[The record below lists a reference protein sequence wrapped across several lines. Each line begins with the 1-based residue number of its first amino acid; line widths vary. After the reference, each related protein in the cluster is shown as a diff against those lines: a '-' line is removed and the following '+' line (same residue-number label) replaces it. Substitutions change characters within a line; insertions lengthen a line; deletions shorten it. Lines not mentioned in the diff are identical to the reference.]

1 MSAAVVS
8 TPLVDLL
15 NGMSYGLLL
24 FMLSAGLTLIFSFLG
39 VLNVA
44 HASFYML
51 GAYVGT
57 AIGAQWNFWIAIVAA
72 PAVVGA
78 AGALVERLLLRRVR
92 AQGSLHELLLT
103 FGLAYCLGEAV
114 KLIWGPGTLA
124 APVPA
129 ILDAPFIVLDGA
141 TFSRY
146 RAFVM
151 ATALLMLGLLYAVLH
166 LSRTGLVLRA
176 ALDARQ
182 AVEALGH
189 DVPRI
194 GTLVFALGTGLAA
207 LAGVVG
213 APLFVVE
220 PGMAESMGSIVFVVA
235 IVGGLGSVGGALAAS
250 LAIGCLQTFAA
261 ASPWRLGALAD
272 AAGLALPPRWGAL
285 TLTQLAPLVPYLL
298 LVAMLVWRPRG
309 IAGTRGDAP

>member
-1 MSAAVVS
+1 MPSS
-8 TPLVDLL
+8 IVDVM
-15 NGMSYGLLL
+15 NGVSYGLLL
-24 FMLSAGLTLIFSFLG
+24 FMLSSGLTLIFSFLG

-51 GAYVGT
+51 GAYVGA
-57 AIGAQWNFWIAIVAA
+57 AIGAHWSFGPALIAA

-78 AGALVERLLLRRVR
+78 AGALVERTLLRRVR
-92 AQGSLHELLLT
+92 AQGSLYELLLT
-103 FGLAYCLGEAV
+103 FGLAYLLGEAV
-114 KLIWGPGTLA
+114 KLVWGNGTLA

-129 ILDAPFIVLDGA
+129 VLDAPLIVLDGA

-151 ATALLMLGLLYAVLH
+151 ATALAMLALLYAVLRF
-166 LSRTGLVLRA
+166 SRTGLVLRA
-176 ALDARQ
+176 ALGHRQ

-213 APLFVVE
+213 APLSVVD
-220 PGMAESMGSIVFVVA
+220 PGMAESMGSIVFVVV
-235 IVGGLGSVGGALAAS
+235 IVGGLGSLGGALAAS
-250 LAIGCLQTFAA
+250 LLIGCLQTFAA
-261 ASPWRLGALAD
+261 ASPWRLGELAD
-272 AAGLALPPRWGAL
+272 VAGLALPPQWEAL
-285 TLTQLAPLVPYLL
+285 TLAQLAPLLPYVL
-298 LVAMLVWRPRG
+298 LVAMLACRPRG
-309 IAGTRGDAP
+309 LAGTRGDAA

>member
-1 MSAAVVS
+1 MSIFI
-8 TPLVDLL
+8 VDAM
-15 NGMSYGLLL
+15 NGISYGLLL
-24 FMLSAGLTLIFSFLG
+24 FMLSSGLTLIFSFLG

-51 GAYVGT
+51 GAYVGA
-57 AIGAQWNFWIAIVAA
+57 AIGAHWSFWVAIVAA
-72 PAVVGA
+72 PAIVGA
-78 AGALVERLLLRRVR
+78 AGALVERLALRHVR
-92 AQGSLHELLLT
+92 GQGALHELLLT
-103 FGLAYCLGEAV
+103 FGLAYLLGEAV
-114 KLIWGPGTLA
+114 KFIWGPGTLA

-129 ILDAPFIVLDGA
+129 VLDAPLFVFDSA
-141 TFSRY
+141 AFPRY

-151 ATALLMLGLLYAVLH
+151 ATALVMLALLYAVLH

-176 ALDARQ
+176 ALGARQ

-220 PGMAESMGSIVFVVA
+220 PGMAESMGSIVFVVV
-235 IVGGLGSVGGALAAS
+235 IVGGLGSIGGALAAS
-250 LAIGCLQTFAA
+250 LLIGCLQTFAA
-261 ASPWRLGALAD
+261 ASPWRLAALAD
-272 AAGLALPPRWGAL
+272 AAGLALPSRWGAL
-285 TLTQLAPLVPYLL
+285 TLAQLAPLVPYLL
-298 LVAMLVWRPRG
+298 LVAMLVCRPRG
-309 IAGTRGDAP
+309 IAGTRGDAA

>member
-1 MSAAVVS
+1 M
-8 TPLVDLL
+8 TTLIVDVM
-15 NGMSYGLLL
+15 NGVSYGLLL
-24 FMLSAGLTLIFSFLG
+24 FMLSSGLTLIFSFLG

-57 AIGAQWNFWIAIVAA
+57 AIGVHWGFGAAIVAA
-72 PAVVGA
+72 PVVVGA

-92 AQGSLHELLLT
+92 AQGSLGELLLT

-114 KLIWGPGTLA
+114 KLLWGPGTLA

-129 ILDAPFIVLDGA
+129 ILDAPLIVLDAA

-151 ATALLMLGLLYAVLH
+151 ATALVMLGLLYAVLH

-176 ALDARQ
+176 ALGARQ

-220 PGMAESMGSIVFVVA
+220 PGMAESMGSIVFVVV

-261 ASPWRLGALAD
+261 ASHWRLGALAS
-272 AAGLALPPRWGAL
+272 AAGLPLPPQWGAL
-285 TLTQLAPLVPYLL
+285 TLAQLAPLVPYLL
-298 LVAMLVWRPRG
+298 LVATLACRPRG
-309 IAGTRGDAP
+309 IAGTRGDAS

>member
-1 MSAAVVS
+1 MN
-8 TPLVDLL
+8 TLIVDVM
-15 NGMSYGLLL
+15 NGLSYGLLL
-24 FMLSAGLTLIFSFLG
+24 FMLSSGLTLIFSFLG

-51 GAYVGT
+51 GAYIGT
-57 AIGAQWNFWIAIVAA
+57 AIGAHANFWIAIVAA
-72 PAVVGA
+72 PAIVGG
-78 AGALVERLLLRRVR
+78 AGALVERLLLRRAR
-92 AQGSLHELLLT
+92 AHGSLHELLLT

-114 KLIWGPGTLA
+114 KLFWGPGTLA

-129 ILDAPFIVLDGA
+129 VLDAPLIVLDGA

-151 ATALLMLGLLYAVLH
+151 MTALAMLGLLYAVLH
-166 LSRTGLVLRA
+166 LTRTGLVLRA
-176 ALDARQ
+176 ALGARQ

-194 GTLVFALGTGLAA
+194 GMLVFALGTGLAA
-207 LAGVVG
+207 LAGAVG

-220 PGMAESMGSIVFVVA
+220 PGMAESMGSIVFVVV

-272 AAGLALPPRWGAL
+272 AAGLALPSQWGAL
-285 TLTQLAPLVPYLL
+285 TLAQLAPLVPYLL
-298 LVAMLVWRPRG
+298 LVAMLVCRPRG
-309 IAGTRGDAP
+309 IAGMRGDAA